1 MAPAFGF
8 KTTNVTPCLRH
19 RINQSWKGKTIMEKM
34 KIDALMTSYKKS
46 IKQLKDINEFLET
59 KKAISESVWPEQA
72 NALKSAFEAY
82 DAKDWGRCRHALEIF
97 FEYESAGS
105 AWLLADLAPSR
116 WSYRHLMRWLT
127 MLYATGLS
135 VDSEDSPAR
144 VFYIRLVEHIE
155 DRAAPQQ
162 KLVA

>member
-1 MAPAFGF
+1 MLKCYPVPPAQA
-8 KTTNVTPCLRH
+8 KSIMER
-19 RINQSWKGKTIMEKM
+19 KTIMEEVR
-34 KIDALMTSYKKS
+34 IDELRAINKKA

-59 KKAISESVWPEQA
+59 KKASAESIWLEQVK
-72 NALKSAFEAY
+72 ALNSAFVSY
-82 DAKDWGRCRHALEIF
+82 DANDWGRCRHALEIF

-105 AWLLADLAPSR
+105 AWQIADLAPSH

-135 VDSEDSPAR
+135 GDPEDSPAR
-144 VFYIRLVEHIE
+144 VFYIRLVEHNM

-162 KLVA
+162 KRVA